1 MSTIKPREGV
11 GERGRDRPP
20 CSPGKKPAVPTGGS
34 AHPASRTVTQLSVCG
49 FKPPDLW
56 DFSVAAHSN
65 EYTALPGNLTFF
77 RVSICSGPLLTSPMY
92 SLSESD
98 WIHALFLNWCSWRIR
113 MLSWAQLGS
122 VQVVMFCK
130 GCFVGQ
136 PPARALT
143 ASLSLPTLGSEH
155 PQRGSGWYSV
165 DPGPVCGGHS
175 ACRAP
180 HIRRTPRTAC
190 GK

>member
-1 MSTIKPREGV
+1 MRQGPLQPWEKT
-11 GERGRDRPP
+11 
-20 CSPGKKPAVPTGGS
+20 SPADSRLCT
-34 AHPASRTVTQLSVCG
+34 HPASRTVTQFSVGG

-56 DFSVAAHSN
+56 DFSVAAQSN
-65 EYTALPGNLTFF
+65 EYTVLPGNLTFF
-77 RVSICSGPLLTSPMY
+77 RVSICSGPLLTSPMC

-98 WIHALFLNWCSWRIR
+98 WIHALFLNWCSRRIR

-143 ASLSLPTLGSEH
+143 ASCPSRSSDPSTRS
-155 PQRGSGWYSV
+155 RGSGWYSV
-165 DPGPVCGGHS
+165 DPGPVRGGHS

-180 HIRRTPRTAC
+180 HIRRTPSTAC

>member
-20 CSPGKKPAVPTGGS
+20 CSPGKKPALPTGGS

-56 DFSVAAHSN
+56 DFSVAAQSN
-65 EYTALPGNLTFF
+65 EYTMLPGNLTFF

-92 SLSESD
+92 SLSELH
-98 WIHALFLNWCSWRIR
+98 WIHTLFLNWCSWRIR
-113 MLSWAQLGS
+113 MLSWARLGS

-143 ASLSLPTLGSEH
+143 ASLSLPILGSGH
-155 PQRGSGWYSV
+155 PQPGERLVQRRPWPSPRGTQRV
-165 DPGPVCGGHS
+165 
-175 ACRAP
+175 
-180 HIRRTPRTAC
+180 
-190 GK
+190 